1 MEIVSRASDAFPPA
15 EPAGV
20 ADQPPRT
27 REVTASF
34 GSGIDYLGSVAA
46 DANISASRVARRA
59 AALQPNQS
67 FWPGALGS
75 PDPAPLAIKP
85 TIYPMPPGTTV
96 TVEDPVFIDARSTE
110 FRDSKET
117 IERLCLAI
125 QQSNQVASEVGDK
138 LVAELKAGLEYIAG
152 PKPSRN
158 VLDLLLVNPLYA
170 AAVIFAGTAVAE
182 LAKLAVKALFKLI
195 SPDTEIGL

>member
-1 MEIVSRASDAFPPA
+1 V
-15 EPAGV
+15 
-20 ADQPPRT
+20 
-27 REVTASF
+27 
-34 GSGIDYLGSVAA
+34 LG
-46 DANISASRVARRA
+46 N
-59 AALQPNQS
+59 
-67 FWPGALGS
+67 
-75 PDPAPLAIKP
+75 P
-85 TIYPMPPGTTV
+85 TI
-96 TVEDPVFIDARSTE
+96 D
-110 FRDSKET
+110 
-117 IERLCLAI
+117 
-125 QQSNQVASEVGDK
+125 QVASEVGDK